1 MPCGVARTSRLL
13 FLLWMVVSVSAPA
26 SGAAPLRVSDNH
38 RFLVRADGTP
48 FFYLGDTAWELFHR
62 LNREE
67 SERYLK
73 NRAAKGFTVVQAVV
87 LAELEGL
94 TDPNPYGDLPLLN
107 SDPTQP
113 VEAYFRHV
121 DFIVNKAE
129 EVGLFIGM
137 LPTWGRWVQENNIFT
152 ETSARSYGEF
162 LGRRYKEKPI
172 IWILGGDR
180 NPNKASQ
187 AAIWRAMAE
196 GITAGAG
203 DRNLDR
209 VLMTFHPQPFD
220 LGSSSQWFHY
230 DDWLDFNMHQNGH
243 CTEVAVWNDID
254 KDYERTPVKPVM
266 DGEPVYEDHPVC
278 FRAAE
283 QGYSNAA
290 DVRRLLYWELFAG
303 GHGHT
308 YGNHAVWQ
316 MWTPNRK
323 PINGPLFPWHEALDR
338 PGAGQMQHARA
349 LLESRPFL
357 IRVPD
362 QSVVIPAAVPFS
374 VPGAG
379 LKRVQATRGSD
390 GSYAFVYI
398 PAGQAVKINLE
409 KISGGSVQA
418 WWYNP
423 RTGEAKAI
431 GKYSAGGSREFV
443 PPDPGESIDW
453 VLVLDDATRNFPPPG
468 RKKP

>member
-1 MPCGVARTSRLL
+1 MRRRVAGISGVLL
-13 FLLWMVVSVSAPA
+13 FFWLLLAAGSPA
-26 SGAAPLRVSDNH
+26 MGAARLKVSDNR

-62 LNREE
+62 LNRVEV
-67 SERYLK
+67 ERYLK
-73 NRAAKGFTVVQAVV
+73 KRASQGFTVIQAVV

-94 TDPNPYGDLPLLN
+94 ADPNPYGYLPLRN
-107 SDPTQP
+107 ADPTQP
-113 VEAYFRHV
+113 VEEYFQHV
-121 DFIVNKAE
+121 DFVVNKAE
-129 EVGLFIGM
+129 EVGLFVGM
-137 LPTWGRWVQENNIFT
+137 LPTWGRWVHESNIFT
-152 ETSARSYGEF
+152 EASARSYGEF
-162 LGRRYKEKPI
+162 LGRRYRDKPI

-187 AAIWRAMAE
+187 TAIWRAMAQ
-196 GITAGAG
+196 GITSGAG
-203 DRNLDR
+203 DRDPHQ

-220 LGSSSQWFHY
+220 LGSSSQWFHH

-243 CTEVAVWNDID
+243 CTEVAVWEDID

-283 QGYSNAA
+283 KGYSNAA
-290 DVRRLLYWELFAG
+290 DVRRFLYWELFAG
-303 GHGHT
+303 AHGHT

-316 MWTPNRK
+316 MWTPGRK
-323 PINGPLFPWHEALDR
+323 PINGPLFPWYEAIDR

-357 IRVPD
+357 IRIPD
-362 QSVVIPAAVPFS
+362 QSVIVAAEVPHS

-379 LKRVQATRGSD
+379 LKRVQATRGAD

-398 PAGQAVKINLE
+398 PAGQTVKVNLD
-409 KISGGSVQA
+409 KISGGSVEA
-418 WWYNP
+418 WWFNP
-423 RTGEAKAI
+423 RTGEPRII
-431 GKYSAGGSREFV
+431 GRYPAGGPREFA

-453 VLVLDDATRNFPPPG
+453 VLVLDDAARNFPPPG
-468 RKKP
+468 GKKR